1 MSNSNNN
8 NNNTDDTLS
17 PDYERS
23 RVKFGVYFGNAVQK
37 ELIDFTVTEIMLGES
52 LLTPG
57 LQTSITAHSYKHL
70 RENKNFDNFKGAAI
84 RIELEKEILE
94 DFGYQS
100 VMEVEQV
107 VYRLQDRKPINNQNE
122 SLNLRACDPSLLND
136 AETLVSKSWKCTRP
150 SDVVSYVL
158 QSCAGVRNLDIEQA
172 EPARDY
178 IAENIHPFQV
188 VNQQSNYALAD
199 GDDPS
204 FLHYMTYQN
213 FGTHHFRS
221 LKSLSK
227 QTPVAKYVF
236 NDTHAAYANPNSIM
250 SYSFP
255 CDFDLLSDVL
265 NGISTSGRPLS
276 SVALFDPNL
285 KTFSLVGNQTI
296 GCGIGEGVIRYAIT
310 NQKSAANQNA
320 CPDYAKEYLKK
331 RQARMGLV
339 EKDKIALRMTVPFN
353 ISLNVGKVV
362 DVTISNKEAL
372 PELEKLYGSGKY
384 LILHMF
390 HHIMD
395 GGYGITVL
403 DCVSTTVGQGEV

>member
-1 MSNSNNN
+1 MSNYNNN
-8 NNNTDDTLS
+8 DDNAVS

-23 RVKFGVYFGNAVQK
+23 RVKFAVFFGNSVDK

-70 RENKNFDNFKGAAI
+70 PENKNFDNFKNARI
-84 RIELEKEILE
+84 RIELEKEILK

-100 VMEVEQV
+100 EMVVEQV
-107 VYRLQDRKPINNQNE
+107 VYRLQDRKPINNQTE
-122 SLNLRACDPSLLND
+122 SMNIRACDQSLLND
-136 AETLVSKSWKCTRP
+136 AETLVSKSWPKCTRP
-150 SDVVSYVL
+150 SDIVSYVL
-158 QSCAGVRNLDIEQA
+158 RSCAGVKNMVI
-172 EPARDY
+172 EPADPPRDY

-188 VNQQSNYALAD
+188 VNQQSNYALAE

-204 FLHYMTYQN
+204 FLHYMTYEDL
-213 FGTHHFRS
+213 GTHHFRS
-221 LKSLSK
+221 LKKLTA
-227 QTPVAKYVF
+227 QTPVAEFVF

-255 CDFDLLSDVL
+255 CDFDLLSDIL
-265 NGISTSGRPLS
+265 NGIGTSGRPLS

-285 KTFSLVGNQTI
+285 KSFSLVGNQTI

-331 RQARMGLV
+331 RQARMGLI

-353 ISLNVGKVV
+353 ASLNVGKVV
-362 DVTISNKEAL
+362 EVSLYNKGTL
-372 PELEKLYGSGKY
+372 PDLEKLYGSGKY
-384 LILHMF
+384 LILHMY

-395 GGYGITVL
+395 GGYGTTVL
-403 DCVSTTVGQGEV
+403 DCVATTVGTGEV